1 MKILFQ
7 SFLAKAAEE
16 RAIIK
21 KLKVALRN
29 KQSFDLLWQAG
40 PGLVIA
46 NLALLVFLGVLPL
59 LNLYIIKLVLDAVT
73 VSLGVQKSTTPSIGI
88 PLLIGLAAG
97 AALLNAL
104 GRHFHAYVSEAQ
116 TLKVTDHVYN
126 ILHEK
131 SAELDL
137 EYYENS
143 KYFDTLHRA
152 QKEGPYRPSMI
163 INSWIRLGQNAVSL
177 IALCGLLMAFH
188 WGVVFILIIV
198 AVPSLLVRLK
208 YSEKFYGWQRVRTSM
223 QRKADYY
230 NWLLTGEAHA
240 KEIRLFNL
248 GALFQARFM
257 RLRNQFRK
265 EKLDLFRMR
274 AREELIAESL
284 GIVGLFGS
292 LGFIVYRTLN
302 GVITIGDMVMYFQ
315 AFQRA
320 QNHFRGTLGGLADLY
335 ENNLFLSNLNE
346 LLNLKPK
353 VKEPMHPTKFPRPF
367 LNGFFFNDVSFNY
380 PMSNGN
386 ALSNISLTIHPGEV
400 VALVG
405 ENGSGKTTLAKLL
418 CRLYDPNHGKITL
431 DGIDL
436 RQFDITSLRNEIS
449 AIFQDYVKYHLT
461 ARENIWFGNV
471 EVPMDCDLINSAAHY
486 AGAAELIEKLPKG
499 YDTALGKWIE
509 DGEELSIGEWQ
520 KIALARAFLRNAQMI
535 VLDEPTSS
543 LDAKAEYEVFQ
554 NFRQLLNG
562 RSAILISHRFSTVK
576 MADKIFV
583 LEKGRI
589 IENGTHEELITLNG
603 KYAFYYEKQ
612 AQYYR

>member
-1 MKILFQ
+1 M
-7 SFLAKAAEE
+7 
-16 RAIIK
+16 
-21 KLKVALRN
+21 
-29 KQSFDLLWQAG
+29 
-40 PGLVIA
+40 VIV

-59 LNLYIIKLVLDAVT
+59 LNLYIIKLILDVVT
-73 VSLGVQKSTTPSIGI
+73 VSLGVQKGTTAPISISI
-88 PLLIGLAAG
+88 LIGLAAG
-97 AALLNAL
+97 AALLNAI
-104 GRHFHAYVSEAQ
+104 GRHFSAYVSEAQ

-137 EYYENS
+137 EYYENP

-177 IALCGLLMAFH
+177 IALSGLLMAFH

-198 AVPSLLVRLK
+198 VVPSLLVRLK
-208 YSEKFYGWQRVRTSM
+208 YSDKIYGWQRVRTSM

-240 KEIRLFNL
+240 KEVRLFNL
-248 GALFQARFM
+248 GALFKSRFM
-257 RLRNQFRK
+257 RLRDQFRK
-265 EKLDLFRMR
+265 EKLDLFRKR

-302 GVITIGDMVMYFQ
+302 GAITVGDMVMYFQ

-346 LLNLKPK
+346 LLNLEPK
-353 VKEPMHPTKFPRPF
+353 VKEPLHPTKFPRPF
-367 LNGFFFNDVSFNY
+367 LNGFFFDDVSFKY
-380 PMSNGN
+380 PMSSGN

-405 ENGSGKTTLAKLL
+405 ENGSGKTTLVKLL
-418 CRLYDPNHGKITL
+418 CRLYNPNRGIITL

-436 RQFDITSLRNEIS
+436 RQFDTKSLRNEIS
-449 AIFQDYVKYHLT
+449 AIFQDYAKYHLT
-461 ARENIWFGNV
+461 ARENIWFGNIEIPIDSV
-471 EVPMDCDLINSAAHY
+471 SIEDAARS
-486 AGAAELIEKLPKG
+486 AGAAELVEKLPKG
-499 YDTALGKWIE
+499 YNTALGKWIE

-543 LDAKAEYEVFQ
+543 LDAKAEYEVFK
-554 NFRQLLNG
+554 NFRELLNG
-562 RSAILISHRFSTVK
+562 RSAVLISHRFSTVR
-576 MADKIFV
+576 MADHIFV
-583 LEKGRI
+583 LERGRI
-589 IENGTHEELITLNG
+589 IENGSHEELMRLAG
-603 KYAFYYEKQ
+603 RYAFYFEKQ
-612 AQYYR
+612 AKHYR